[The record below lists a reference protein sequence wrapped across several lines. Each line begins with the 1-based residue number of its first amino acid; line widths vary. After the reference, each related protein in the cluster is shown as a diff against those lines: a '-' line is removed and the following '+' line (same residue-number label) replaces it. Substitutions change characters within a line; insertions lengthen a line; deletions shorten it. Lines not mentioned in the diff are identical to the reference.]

1 MLLTGKLEKLDFAD
15 LLQMLAGSGKS
26 GKLSLTQPGGQG
38 VIVLRQ
44 GRIVYAASSSVRETL
59 GNMLLCKGL
68 ITEAQLQEGLALQRD
83 SRVERRLGAILVDRG
98 VISPEALRTVV
109 VEQFERVVLEIFE
122 WNRGFFRFEDLE
134 VPDRGE
140 VEVDAHEFLLA
151 DGLAA
156 DQVLLGTAVR
166 LDEDKAVSAQR
177 AATKPAAAKP
187 KSPIRRPSPSDPL
200 PPAIE
205 TTPRETGRLGSLK
218 SVMSEFHAPEFTG
231 ELTLAILNYAQKL
244 VHRGVLFRSNP
255 LGFAGVGQ
263 FGIETPTGAGADF
276 VRGISLP
283 LEGPSILREAIA
295 RKEAFRGILEETEVN
310 RALMTRLGGGWPS
323 EVVAAPLLVN
333 GRALLIFYG
342 DNLPGNE
349 PIGPVD
355 ELEVVLLHAGLAMEK
370 NALAKKI
377 ERLEALDSPPTPVTD
392 RALS

>member
-156 DQVLLGTAVR
+156 DQVLLETAVR
-166 LDEDKAVSAQR
+166 LDETSGP
-177 AATKPAAAKP
+177 AASRPAKPAGTPAP
-187 KSPIRRPSPSDPL
+187 TSPVRRPSPDDPL
-200 PPAIE
+200 PAWAVE
-205 TTPRETGRLGSLK
+205 STPSEPSRLSSLK
-218 SVMSEFHAPEFTG
+218 SVMAEFHAPEFTG
-231 ELTLAILNYAQKL
+231 ELSLSILNFAQRL

-263 FGIETPTGAGADF
+263 FGIEPPAGAGADF
-276 VRGISLP
+276 VRTLTVP
-283 LEGPSILREAIA
+283 LQGPSILREAIG
-295 RKEAFRGILEETEVN
+295 RKAVFRGALERTEVN
-310 RALMTRLGGGWPS
+310 RELIAGLGGGWPT

-333 GRALLIFYG
+333 GRVLLIFYG
-342 DNLPGNE
+342 DNLPGGE

-355 ELEVVLLHAGLAMEK
+355 ELEVVMLHAGLAMEK
-370 NALAKKI
+370 NALARRI
-377 ERLEALDSPPTPVTD
+377 EHLEELGGDP
-392 RALS
+392 RARGGGA